1 MELRQVGKS
10 DVRVSSIMFGA
21 WAIGGWMWGGT
32 DDDQAIRGIHAA
44 LDNGITTI
52 DTAPIYGMGHSEEV
66 VGRAIKGR
74 RNEVVVATKCGM
86 RWDRGEGEFYF
97 ETEVPKM
104 GRRKVYRNL
113 RPESVREEC
122 EASLRRLGVE
132 VIDIYQCHWPD
143 STTPVAATMEAL
155 LALQQEGKV
164 RAIGVSNFSPEQMA
178 ECLRHGRIDS
188 DQPKYNALE
197 RGIEADVLPFCRE
210 HGLSVFAY
218 SPIAQGLLTGK
229 VTLDRE
235 FPEGDVRRGKALFS
249 AANRQKVLDMLER
262 LRPLADDHG
271 VSFAQL
277 FLAWTAA
284 QPGLTAAIAG
294 ARDEKQGAE
303 NARAGDIGL
312 SEDEARRVRDA
323 VETLGLEK

>member
-1 MELRQVGKS
+1 MELRAVGQS
-10 DVRVSSIMFGA
+10 DVKVSSIMFGA

-32 DDDQAIRGIHAA
+32 DDEEAIRGIHAA

-66 VGRAIKGR
+66 AGKAIKGR
-74 RNEVVVATKCGM
+74 RGGVVIATKCGM
-86 RWDRGEGEFYF
+86 RWDRAGGEFYF
-97 ETEVPKM
+97 DTEVPGI

-113 RPESVREEC
+113 RPDSIREEC
-122 EASLRRLGVE
+122 DASLRRLGVD

-143 STTPVAATMEAL
+143 STTPIAETMGAL
-155 LALQQEGKV
+155 LDLQRAGKV

-197 RGIEADVLPFCRE
+197 RGIETDVLPCCRE
-210 HGLSVFAY
+210 NNLSVFAY

-229 VTLDRE
+229 VTVDRQ
-235 FPEGDVRRGKALFS
+235 FPEGDVRRNKPLFS
-249 AANRQKVLDMLER
+249 TANRKRVLDMLER
-262 LRPLADDHG
+262 LRPVADAHSA
-271 VSFAQL
+271 SFAQL
-277 FLAWTAA
+277 FLAWTVA

-294 ARDEKQGAE
+294 ARNARQGAE
-303 NARAGDIGL
+303 NARAGAIQL
-312 SEDEARRVRDA
+312 AEDELRRIRDA
-323 VETLGLEK
+323 VEGLDLET